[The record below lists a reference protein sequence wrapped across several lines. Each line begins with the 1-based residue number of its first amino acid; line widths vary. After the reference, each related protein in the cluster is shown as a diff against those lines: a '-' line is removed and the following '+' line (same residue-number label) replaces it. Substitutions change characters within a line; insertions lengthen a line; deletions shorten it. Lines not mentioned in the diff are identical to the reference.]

1 MHHVVQNHSA
11 YVVQEMNVVAPP
23 SFPLSSG
30 HSNLIMRI
38 MRSDEVKTGYARAA
52 NRALIR
58 SLGIDES
65 EMNQPFIGVA
75 NSWNTVVPGH
85 THLRN
90 LAERVRE
97 GIASG
102 GGTPF
107 EFNTIGICDGIA
119 MGHEGMRYSLPS
131 RENIADSV
139 ELMIQAHQFDGI
151 VCICTCD
158 KIVPGM
164 LMAASRCNIPAIVV
178 TGGNMLP
185 GYHHGCELSLTDI
198 FEGVGKVAGGKMS
211 EEDLHE
217 LEAAAMPG
225 CGSCQGLYTANTM
238 ACMTE
243 ALGMSLPGCAATPAV
258 YAEKLR
264 LAYRS
269 GKRICDLVKQQ
280 VLPRDIITP
289 AALRNAIRVDMA
301 LGGSTNTVLHLMA
314 IATEAGVPFSL
325 QEFNTI
331 SGQVPHIASMMP
343 GGPHSMKALYHAG
356 GIPAVFRQIKKHL
369 ENCPTVSGMDVFSI
383 AESVRYVDEE
393 IIRPEESPVHT
404 SGGLMIL
411 TGNLAPSG
419 AVIKSGAVQDEMWR
433 HTGPA
438 RVFDGETDAMKA
450 ILDRQIKEGDVV
462 IIRYEGPKGGPG
474 MPEMLSPTS
483 ALVGLGYNRVA
494 LITDGRFSGG
504 TRGPC
509 IGHVSPEA
517 AAGGPIA
524 FVKDGDSISI
534 DLFAKTID
542 LGVSPDVLEKRKS
555 GWKPLQRPLS
565 GILSRYAEA
574 VGSSDLGAVLLN
586 R

>member
-1 MHHVVQNHSA
+1 
-11 YVVQEMNVVAPP
+11 
-23 SFPLSSG
+23 
-30 HSNLIMRI
+30 
-38 MRSDEVKTGYARAA
+38 MRSDEVKAGYARAP
-52 NRALIR
+52 NRSLIR
-58 SLGIDES
+58 ALGIDEG
-65 EMNQPFIGVA
+65 EMNQPFIGIA
-75 NSWNTVVPGH
+75 NSWNTIVPGH
-85 THLRN
+85 THLRT
-90 LAERVRE
+90 LSERARE
-97 GIASG
+97 GITAG

-139 ELMIQAHQFDGI
+139 ELMIQAHKFDGI

-164 LMAASRCNIPAIVV
+164 LMAASRCNIPAIVL

-185 GYHHGCELSLTDI
+185 GYHQGCELSLTDV
-198 FEGVGKVAGGKMS
+198 FEGVGKVAGGKMT
-211 EEDLHE
+211 EDELRE
-217 LEAAAMPG
+217 LETAAMPG

-269 GKRICDLVKQQ
+269 GKRIVELVHQQ

-289 AALRNAIRVDMA
+289 ASLRNAIRVDMA

-314 IATEAGVPFSL
+314 IATEAGVPFEL
-325 QEFNTI
+325 QEFNRI
-331 SGQVPHIASMMP
+331 SEQVPHIASMMP
-343 GGPHSMKALYHAG
+343 GGPHSMQALYHAG
-356 GIPAVFRQIKKHL
+356 GIPGVFKQIRSHL
-369 ENCPTVSGMDVFSI
+369 ENCQTACGDDIYAIADTVT
-383 AESVRYVDEE
+383 YVDEQV
-393 IIRPEESPVHT
+393 IRPEHSPVHK

-411 TGNLAPSG
+411 TGNLAPDG
-419 AVIKSGAVQDEMWR
+419 AVIKSGAVQDEMWQ

-438 RVFDGETDAMKA
+438 RVFDGEAAAMKA
-450 ILDRQIKEGDVV
+450 ILAREIQEGDVV
-462 IIRYEGPKGGPG
+462 VIRYEGPRGGPG
-474 MPEMLSPTS
+474 MPEMLAPTS
-483 ALVGLGYNRVA
+483 ALVGLGYSRVA

-509 IGHVSPEA
+509 IGHVAPEA

-524 FVKDGDSISI
+524 FVRDGDSISI
-534 DLFAKTID
+534 DLFTKTID
-542 LGVSPDVLEKRKS
+542 VDVKS
-555 GWKPLQRPLS
+555 GEMEQRKKGWNPLKRPLS
-565 GILSRYAEA
+565 GVLSRYAAA
-574 VGSSDLGAVLLN
+574 VGSADRGAVLE
-586 R
+586 

>member
-1 MHHVVQNHSA
+1 VVHTEFGSA
-11 YVVQEMNVVAPP
+11 PLT
-23 SFPLSSG
+23 FPLFSAISYLFM
-30 HSNLIMRI
+30 SI
-38 MRSDEVKTGYARAA
+38 MRSDDVKGGYARAP
-52 NRALIR
+52 NRSLIR

-65 EMNQPFIGVA
+65 EMHQPFIGIA
-75 NSWNTVVPGH
+75 NSWNTIVPGH
-85 THLRN
+85 THLR
-90 LAERVRE
+90 LLGERVRE
-97 GIASG
+97 GIAAG

-139 ELMIQAHQFDGI
+139 ELMIQAHKFDGI

-164 LMAASRCNIPAIVV
+164 LMAAGRCNIPAIIL

-185 GYHHGCELSLTDI
+185 GNFHGCELSLTDV
-198 FEGVGKVAGGKMS
+198 FEGVGKVAGGVMT
-211 EEDLHE
+211 EDELRE

-243 ALGMSLPGCAATPAV
+243 AIGMSLPGCAATPAV

-269 GKRICDLVKQQ
+269 GKQIIDLVQRQ
-280 VLPRDIITP
+280 VLPRDIITK
-289 AALRNAIRVDMA
+289 ASLRNAIRVDMA

-314 IATEAGVPFSL
+314 IATEAGIPFDI
-325 QEFNTI
+325 QEFNKI
-331 SGQVPHIASMMP
+331 SEQVPHIAQMMP
-343 GGPHSMKALYHAG
+343 GGPHSMQALYNAG
-356 GIPAVFRQIKKHL
+356 GIPAVFRQIRRHL
-369 ENCPTVSGMDVFSI
+369 ENCQTVSGKDIFSI
-383 AESVRYVDEE
+383 ADSVHYVDES
-393 IIRPEESPVHT
+393 IIRPEHSPVHQ

-411 TGNLAPSG
+411 TGNLAPDG

-438 RVFDGETDAMKA
+438 RVFDGEEPAMKA
-450 ILDRQIKEGDVV
+450 ILAREIKEGDVV
-462 IIRYEGPKGGPG
+462 VIRYEGPKGGPG

-483 ALVGLGYNRVA
+483 AIAGLGYSRVA
-494 LITDGRFSGG
+494 LVTDGRFSGG

-509 IGHVSPEA
+509 IGHVTPEA
-517 AAGGPIA
+517 VEGGPIA
-524 FVKDGDSISI
+524 YVHDGDHISI
-534 DLFAKTID
+534 DLFSKSIN
-542 LGVSPDVLEKRKS
+542 LDVTDEEIKKRKA
-555 GWKPLQRPLS
+555 GWKSPERTLGGVLA
-565 GILSRYAEA
+565 RYAA
-574 VGSSDLGAVLLN
+574 TVGPASHGAVLQKIS
-586 R
+586 